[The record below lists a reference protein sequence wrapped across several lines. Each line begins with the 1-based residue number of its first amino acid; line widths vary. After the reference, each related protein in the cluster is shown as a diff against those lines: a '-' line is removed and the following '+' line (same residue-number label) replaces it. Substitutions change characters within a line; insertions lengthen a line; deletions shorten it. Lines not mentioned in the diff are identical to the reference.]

1 MGTASTSI
9 RLRESQANTTANVIE
24 TANNIWQALED
35 AGMVRVSNSSY
46 SGQAGRLV
54 SGTAGTDQTQFTTLG
69 TTSEQSN
76 VFYNVYKHPTLNF
89 YVKVFVVD
97 AGTDATS
104 SRFSYIRFGVFFDLD
119 GAGSHVVS
127 GYTDYAA
134 FAWFSGFTIGTES
147 NQLQTTYRTT
157 YVSVGDD
164 HFLVCGD
171 AEITPNVTS
180 WCANSYWYAPGKLM
194 KGIGVFADT
203 DGANSLVVVMPSH
216 MVNMTQHNTRDSFF
230 NGYPVNSNQCNNAN
244 QYTAV
249 RYWTYEP
256 GVKVPVFRGGGAA
269 GFIVDPATPSTSVGT
284 RVQQAQL
291 YIGGVLRKFNFG
303 FVAEAA
309 VMDSAVITLDLS
321 GAGAQK
327 YRVAK
332 GFGPANPGIS
342 GGTTVSNYDTT
353 SNSCII
359 LPWNA
364 P

>member
-1 MGTASTSI
+1 MGVASTSI
-9 RLRESQANTTANVIE
+9 RLRESQANTVANVIE

-35 AGMVRVSNSSY
+35 AGMVRVPTANY

-54 SGTAGTDQTQFTTLG
+54 AGTPGTDQTQFSIIG
-69 TTSEQSN
+69 TTSGQSN
-76 VFYNVYKHPTLNF
+76 VFYNVYKHPNLNF

-97 AGTDATS
+97 AGTNTTS

-127 GYTDYAA
+127 GYTDYSA
-134 FAWFSGFTIGTES
+134 FAWFSGASIGTAA
-147 NQLQTTYRTT
+147 NQLQTTYRNT
-157 YVSVGDD
+157 YVSVGVD
-164 HFLVCGD
+164 HFVICGD
-171 AEITPNVTS
+171 AEVTPSTAGN
-180 WCANSYWYAPGKLM
+180 CANTYWYAPGKLM
-194 KGIGVFADT
+194 KAISVFADT
-203 DGANSLVVVMPSH
+203 DGANSLVVVAPSY
-216 MVNMTQHNTRDSFF
+216 MANTVESSAQPCWF
-230 NGYPVNSNQCNNAN
+230 NGHPASTQYDNAN
-244 QYTAV
+244 QYTAI

-269 GFIVDPATPSTSVGT
+269 GFLLDPATPSTSVGT

-303 FVAEAA
+303 FVAEGA
-309 VMDSAVITLDLS
+309 VTDSAIITLDLT
-321 GAGAQK
+321 GAGAKK

-332 GFGPANPGIS
+332 GYGPANRGIS
-342 GGTTVSNYDTT
+342 GGTTASSYDTT

>member
-69 TTSEQSN
+69 TTSGQTN

-97 AGTDATS
+97 AGTNAAS

-127 GYTDYAA
+127 GYTDYIA
-134 FAWFSGFTIGTES
+134 FAWFSGSTVGTAA
-147 NQLQTTYRTT
+147 NQLQTTYRNT
-157 YVSVGDD
+157 YVSVGAD

-171 AEITPNVTS
+171 AEITPNVDS
-180 WCANSYWYAPGKLM
+180 GCPNSYWYAPGKLM

-203 DGANSLVVVMPSH
+203 DGANSFVVVMPSH
-216 MVNMTQHNTRDSFF
+216 MVNVSDTTAQTVFY
-230 NGYPVNSNQCNNAN
+230 NGYPASGRYNNAS

-256 GVKVPVFRGGGAA
+256 GVKVPVFRGGAAA

-309 VMDSAVITLDLS
+309 VMDSAIITLDLS

-342 GGTTVSNYDTT
+342 GGATASNYDTT

>member
-69 TTSEQSN
+69 TTFGPSN

-97 AGTDATS
+97 AGTTATS

-134 FAWFSGFTIGTES
+134 FTWFFGPIIGTAS

-171 AEITPNVTS
+171 AEITPINTG
-180 WCANSYWYAPGKLM
+180 WYTNSYWYAPGKLM

-203 DGANSLVVVMPSH
+203 DGANSLVVVMPSYTIN
-216 MVNMTQHNTRDSFF
+216 VTESAAQSIFF
-230 NGYPVNSNQCNNAN
+230 NGYPASAQYNNAS

-256 GVKVPVFRGGGAA
+256 GVKIPVFRGGAAA

>member
-54 SGTAGTDQTQFTTLG
+54 SGTAGADQTQFATLG
-69 TTSEQSN
+69 VTSGQTN

-97 AGTDATS
+97 AGTSAAT

-134 FAWFSGFTIGTES
+134 FAWLSGTNIGTAS

-171 AEITPNVTS
+171 AEITPRV
-180 WCANSYWYAPGKLM
+180 ANGYPNTYWYAPGKLM

-203 DGANSLVVVMPSH
+203 DGANSLVVVMPSYTT
-216 MVNMTQHNTRDSFF
+216 NANESSAQSSFF
-230 NGYPVNSNQCNNAN
+230 NGHPANTQYNNAN
-244 QYTAV
+244 QFTAV

-256 GVKVPVFRGGGAA
+256 GVKVPVFRGGAAA
-269 GFIVDPATPSTSVGT
+269 GFIVDPATPSTGVGT

-309 VMDSAVITLDLS
+309 VTDSAVITLDLS

-342 GGTTVSNYDTT
+342 GGTTDSNYDTT